1 MDEGVSPAV
10 RYNRQISRKDDAL
23 LTSLRDRWHQY
34 LGIRGAGHQ
43 LSCYSLLDISRGSVN
58 YMMANGLL
66 FSFFTT
72 VLLTLCR
79 NSSGTTYDGRNLGL
93 QSLPT
98 DIPADYYGLNS
109 IRHRSKWNWPR
120 RFCWNYDWLERS
132 EISGSV
138 VDRADSC
145 ARLLQWEWTLQSG
158 HNRADG

>member
-98 DIPADYYGLNS
+98 DIPADTMDLILSGIDLS
-109 IRHRSKWNWPR
+109 GTDPDV
-120 RFCWNYDWLERS
+120 FVETYDWLERS